1 MKVSK
6 AAYIEFQQAYLL
18 DAIKVPSYR
27 YGQAFLNTF
36 PEIDNYLQSSGDD
49 GISESAAIWSLRDTA
64 KVKNLIEV
72 KYVENKN
79 ETI

>member
-1 MKVSK
+1 MKVSN

-36 PEIDNYLQSSGDD
+36 PEVDNYLQSDGDN
-49 GISESAAIWSLRDTA
+49 GIAESAAIWNSTDTA
-64 KVKNLIEV
+64 KVKSLIEL
-72 KYVENKN
+72 KY
-79 ETI
+79 TGL